1 MRVRLNALEGYVL
14 RQTLLNVAG
23 AGALIAAV
31 ILMIQ
36 FVDLSRQISA
46 RYDVSFVRVV
56 ELTLLR
62 APSVLIILMPFMF
75 LFGSLS
81 AFVGLNRR
89 SELVAMRA
97 AGVSA
102 WRFIMPAA
110 AAAFTLGV
118 ITVGGLSPI
127 SADLLSRFDRA
138 RAAIEDPTAQL
149 QPKDIWLRDSDG
161 RNQVVIKAAGLD
173 RPGGMLQL
181 RNATFYI
188 YAVSREGGAEFV
200 RRLDAAEASLHPHEW
215 RMRGV
220 RESTADSGA
229 ISSETLVLPST
240 TDPGKEIEHFAS
252 PDAISFWDLGQAIR
266 TTEDAGYTA
275 AGYRLRQ
282 QQLLATPILFAAMS
296 ILGAAFSLRLMRLG
310 GLAVLATSGVALG
323 FIFFFLNELS
333 GAVGKADLAPLFIA
347 AWAPPVLA
355 LLCGL
360 TLLIYTEDG

>member
-1 MRVRLNALEGYVL
+1 MRFRLNALESYVL
-14 RQTLLNVAG
+14 RQTLINVAG
-23 AGALIAAV
+23 AGALITAV

-36 FVDLSRQISA
+36 FVDLSRQVSS
-46 RYDVSFVRVV
+46 RYDVSFVKIA

-62 APSVLIILMPFMF
+62 APSVLIVLMPFMF
-75 LFGSLS
+75 LFGALS

-110 AAAFTLGV
+110 VAAFTMGA
-118 ITVGGLSPI
+118 ITVAGLSPI
-127 SADLLSRFDRA
+127 SADLLSRYDIA
-138 RAAIEDPTAQL
+138 RAAIEDPTSQN
-149 QPKDIWLRDSDG
+149 QPKDVWLRDSDG
-161 RNQVVIKAAGLD
+161 RNQVVIKAASAGRVNGQL
-173 RPGGMLQL
+173 MLKS
-181 RNATFYI
+181 ATFYI
-188 YAVSREGGAEFV
+188 YAVGPDGGAEFL
-200 RRLDAAEASLHPHEW
+200 RRLDASEATLHPNEW
-215 RMRGV
+215 RMTGV
-220 RESTADSGA
+220 RESTPDSGA
-229 ISSETLVLPST
+229 ITSETLSLPSST
-240 TDPGKEIEHFAS
+240 NPGREIEHFAS
-252 PDAISFWDLGQAIR
+252 PDAISFWDLGQAIK
-266 TTEDAGYTA
+266 TTEEAGYTA

-282 QQLLATPILFAAMS
+282 QQLLATPVLFAAMS

-347 AWAPPVLA
+347 AWAPPLLA

>member
-1 MRVRLNALEGYVL
+1 MRIRLNALENYVL
-14 RQTLLNVAG
+14 RQTLINVAG
-23 AGALIAAV
+23 AGALITSV

-36 FVDLSRQISA
+36 FVDLSRQVSA
-46 RYDVSFVRVV
+46 RYDVSFIRVA
-56 ELTLLR
+56 ELTMLR

-75 LFGSLS
+75 LFGALS

-110 AAAFTLGV
+110 VAAFVVGL

-127 SADLLSRFDRA
+127 SADLLTRFDHA
-138 RAAIEDPTAQL
+138 RAAIEDPTSQN
-149 QPKDIWLRDSDG
+149 QPKDVWLRDSDG
-161 RNQVVIKAAGLD
+161 RNQVVIKAASAGRESGQL
-173 RPGGMLQL
+173 MLK
-181 RNATFYI
+181 NATFYI
-188 YAVSREGGAEFV
+188 YAITREGGAEFV
-200 RRLDAAEASLHPHEW
+200 RRLDANKAVLRPNEW
-215 RMRGV
+215 RMTGV
-220 RESTADSGA
+220 RESTPDSGA
-229 ISSETLVLPST
+229 ITSETLALPSST
-240 TDPGKEIEHFAS
+240 NPGREIEHFAS
-252 PDAISFWDLGQAIR
+252 PDAISFWDLGQAIK
-266 TTEDAGYTA
+266 TTEEAGYTA

>member
-1 MRVRLNALEGYVL
+1 MRARLNALENYVL
-14 RQTLLNVAG
+14 RQTLINVAG

-31 ILMIQ
+31 VLMIQ
-36 FVDLSRQISA
+36 FVDLSRQVTT
-46 RYDVSFVRVV
+46 RYDVSFTRVA

-62 APSVLIILMPFMF
+62 APSVLIVLMPFMF
-75 LFGSLS
+75 LFGALS

-97 AGVSA
+97 AGISA

-110 AAAFTLGV
+110 IAAFTVGM

-127 SADLLSRFDRA
+127 SADLLTRFDLA
-138 RAAIEDPTAQL
+138 RAAIEDPTAQN
-149 QPKDIWLRDSDG
+149 QPKDVWLRDSDG
-161 RNQVVIKAAGLD
+161 RNQVVIKAASLD
-173 RPGGMLQL
+173 RANGRL
-181 RNATFYI
+181 RLKGATFYI
-188 YAVSREGGAEFV
+188 YAVNREGGADFL
-200 RRLDAAEASLHPHEW
+200 RRLDVTEARLMAHEW
-215 RMRGV
+215 RLTGV
-220 RESTADSGA
+220 RESTPDSGA
-229 ISSETLVLPST
+229 ITSETLSLPSS
-240 TDPGKEIEHFAS
+240 TDPGKEVEHFAS

-266 TTEDAGYTA
+266 TTEQAGYTA

-282 QQLLATPILFAAMS
+282 QQLLATPVLFAAMS

-333 GAVGKADLAPLFIA
+333 GAVGKADLAPLFVA
-347 AWAPPVLA
+347 AWAPPLLA